1 MVSMA
6 STSPVWHEWREVPFV
21 WHLRLQ
27 RAAVAAHSG
36 GAATRLFLVAIVRR
50 RGFWRLA
57 RGPSDGPISRNV
69 FANSQIAKLFAL
81 RPVADEV
88 RNWSPG
94 ASWRQPRRQSKCRGI
109 DGFIGEGVH
118 SRLGSAGFHVK
129 EYYWLSQPG

>member
-50 RGFWRLA
+50 RGFCRLA
-57 RGPSDGPISRNV
+57 RRPSDGPLSRNV
-69 FANSQIAKLFAL
+69 FANSHIAKLFAL
-81 RPVADEV
+81 RPVAGEI
-88 RNWSPG
+88 RKWSPR
-94 ASWRQPRRQSKCRGI
+94 APRRRHRPPPA
-109 DGFIGEGVH
+109 E
-118 SRLGSAGFHVK
+118 
-129 EYYWLSQPG
+129 